1 MIFLKII
8 IIEDPNINDTEV
20 SIVCAKKTNEIDD
33 IVSKISAM
41 GVTIAGKK
49 EQEIFLISLKD
60 IFYFES
66 VDGNVFFYTENGI
79 YESTDKLYKIEERLK
94 NLQFA
99 RISKTA
105 IANLD
110 KMLSIRKAE
119 NSRLVATLV
128 NQEKLVVSRQYVSK
142 IKKKLGV

>member
-1 MIFLKII
+1 MKII

>member
-1 MIFLKII
+1 MKII

-20 SIVCAKKTNEIDD
+20 SIVCAKRTNEIDD